1 MYAEARRPVPV
12 ARETRGMGACKCA
25 GIKFEGMGTSNIRT
39 ADSVFVETPQ
49 GIFTASGVWFATT
62 RDALETYAS
71 EVLAHEPIEQ
81 LIERAGVWL
90 RSPETLAVWL
100 LPLIMLSIPP
110 WPAALSVIT
119 GYIAWKTLGPSAVSR
134 AVERVFSIMDRVW
147 LQGAYYVGIL
157 SYFAA
162 INQFA
167 LVWTGLVGFV
177 VIRWGLLSRIVQPL
191 VLLMQ
196 GSLYDMPVPDQVL
209 RAFIIRAAMAH
220 RVSLP
225 HLDRMERQ
233 ISDTF
238 RPRK

>member
-1 MYAEARRPVPV
+1 
-12 ARETRGMGACKCA
+12 
-25 GIKFEGMGTSNIRT
+25 MGTSNIRT

-71 EVLAHEPIEQ
+71 EVLAYEPIEQ

-167 LVWTGLVGFV
+167 LVWTGLVGFI

-225 HLDRMERQ
+225 QLDRMERQ

-238 RPRK
+238 RRRK